1 MFILLLH
8 ISNIKKEIKDLI
20 LLLKPE
26 LHTSVGGPHTLDQRE
41 R

>member
-26 LHTSVGGPHTLDQRE
+26 LHAFAGGPHTVDQRE